1 MAKKF
6 EIGLTQN
13 EVGKRVR
20 AILGVPDAVLT
31 DEVISSQTFIKKAEL
46 YINRQIKDYVQ
57 YITEET
63 DYELLKVS
71 AMYYLSYLLC
81 VGMDARLPKQ
91 MENLSTKT
99 ILQNISWDAKA
110 LEMLEKAQESISDFL
125 SEYEIEEIDYSI
137 TFADLSDEMEYPEAS
152 V

>member
-31 DEVISSQTFIKKAEL
+31 DEVISSQTFTKKTEL

-57 YITEET
+57 YITDET
-63 DYELLKVS
+63 EYELLKV
-71 AMYYLSYLLC
+71 A
-81 VGMDARLPKQ
+81 A
-91 MENLSTKT
+91 N
-99 ILQNISWDAKA
+99 
-110 LEMLEKAQESISDFL
+110 FL
-125 SEYEIEEIDYSI
+125 GI
-137 TFADLSDEMEYPEAS
+137 T
-152 V
+152 